1 MRKRLILAALFAAVS
16 TRAGADVAPLTPE
29 GRVIMDK
36 RQAFEAKARE
46 RLGDIGLVERLRD
59 WRKFQGFVIV
69 GSETSP
75 RAPRVLAKDE
85 YGWYEIQ
92 PGRTQRLSPSV
103 GLELTRLLSS
113 AAAWIGDSYNY
124 GLPCRETP
132 RLFVVAYAGRDQF
145 GRLGCGPEGLAGRAA
160 RIAETLQAPLLKRS
174 AILPAWEKPPVEGI
188 DDRQQ
193 QNNADIYERL
203 SNMVSAWDGKRL
215 PGYVDAYAD
224 DVIVERP
231 EGTIKGRKALVDWVR
246 HEQDW
251 AEAYPQRWTRHV
263 LTQMT
268 MPAQASNQALY
279 TTHEIRW
286 EGEDGRLKRQTFSTM
301 WRNNAGLWQIA
312 YERVSPVKP
321 VTDGRPL

>member
-1 MRKRLILAALFAAVS
+1 MRNTLILAALLAVVP
-16 TRAGADVAPLTPE
+16 TRAVADVAPLTPE
-29 GRVIMDK
+29 GRVVMDK

-69 GSETSP
+69 GSETAR
-75 RAPRVLAKDE
+75 RAPRVIAKDE

-113 AAAWIGDSYNY
+113 AAAWSGDSYNY

-251 AEAYPQRWTRHV
+251 VEAFPQRWTRHV

>member
-1 MRKRLILAALFAAVS
+1 MRNTLILAALLAAVS
-16 TRAGADVAPLTPE
+16 TRAVADVAPLTPE

-36 RQAFEAKARE
+36 RQAFEAQARE

-69 GSETSP
+69 GAEGSR

-103 GLELTRLLSS
+103 GHELTRLLSS
-113 AAAWIGDSYNY
+113 AAAWSGDSYNY
-124 GLPCRETP
+124 GAVCRETP

-160 RIAETLQAPLLKRS
+160 RVAETLQAPMLKSS

-203 SNMVSAWDGKRL
+203 SNMVSAWDRKRL

-224 DVIVERP
+224 DVIVV
-231 EGTIKGRKALVDWVR
+231 ALVLRSVVR
-246 HEQDW
+246 RAGPGALE
-251 AEAYPQRWTRHV
+251 RHWSGSEV
-263 LTQMT
+263 GL
-268 MPAQASNQALY
+268 
-279 TTHEIRW
+279 
-286 EGEDGRLKRQTFSTM
+286 RLVRSM
-301 WRNNAGLWQIA
+301 CGL
-312 YERVSPVKP
+312 
-321 VTDGRPL
+321 